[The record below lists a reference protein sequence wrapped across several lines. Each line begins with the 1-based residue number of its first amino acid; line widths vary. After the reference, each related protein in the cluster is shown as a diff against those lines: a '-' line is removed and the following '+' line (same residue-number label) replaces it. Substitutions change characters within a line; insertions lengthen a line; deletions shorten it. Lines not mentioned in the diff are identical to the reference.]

1 MYDLEIAFWMQIKSW
16 REGAAIKLR
25 PRHRFVRLQTRHN
38 SISTAKLKLH
48 ADTVNLV
55 HKRGTQS
62 GHVQ

>member
-25 PRHRFVRLQTRHN
+25 PRHRFVRLQTRRN
-38 SISTAKLKLH
+38 SMSIAKLKLRV
-48 ADTVNLV
+48 DTVSLV

-62 GHVQ
+62 GLVQ